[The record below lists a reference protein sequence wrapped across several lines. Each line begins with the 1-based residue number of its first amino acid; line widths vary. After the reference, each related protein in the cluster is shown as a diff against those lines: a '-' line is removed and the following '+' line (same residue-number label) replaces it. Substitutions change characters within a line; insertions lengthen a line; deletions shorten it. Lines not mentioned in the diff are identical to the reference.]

1 MGKGDL
7 DMALKKLFKVALV
20 SSDASVI
27 AVIKY
32 YPGYLLRIK

>member
-7 DMALKKLFKVALV
+7 DVALKKLFKAALV

-27 AVIKY
+27 ALIKY
-32 YPGYLLRIK
+32 YPGRVIW